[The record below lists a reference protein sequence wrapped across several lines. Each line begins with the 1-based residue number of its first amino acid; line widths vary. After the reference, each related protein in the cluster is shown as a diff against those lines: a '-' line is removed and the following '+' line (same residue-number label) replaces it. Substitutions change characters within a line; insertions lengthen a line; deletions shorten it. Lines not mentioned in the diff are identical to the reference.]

1 MFETAC
7 RVNFLWSYTT
17 GAVPQSGFLSK
28 FEQQGVQIRRFPD
41 EVLDVLR
48 EASRTVLEEEA
59 AKDPYFREA
68 YDSIRAFSA
77 KVNRWYEIQEFK
89 R

>member
-1 MFETAC
+1 MKPHAGLIFYGVTPTELFPSLIFSANLKN
-7 RVNFLWSYTT
+7 RAYSY
-17 GAVPQSGFLSK
+17 AV
-28 FEQQGVQIRRFPD
+28 FPD

-48 EASRTVLEEEA
+48 ETSRTVLEEEA

-77 KVNRWYEIQEFK
+77 KVNRWHEIQEFK